1 MAIVK
6 VVGDELILELSFW
19 ERIGAL
25 HSSPRV
31 AISAVTKIEFVEKLW
46 SKEVLR
52 GMRAP
57 GTGFPNVVLLG
68 SMRGREYRDFTAIK
82 GRGAGVVITFS
93 KGPFKRWIFTLKQ
106 PRSELEKL
114 SQYSK

>member
-57 GTGFPNVVLLG
+57 GTGIPHKVLLG
-68 SMRGREYRDFTAIK
+68 TMRGRKYCDFTAIK
-82 GRGAGVVITFS
+82 GRGAGAVITFS
-93 KGPFKRWIFTLKQ
+93 EGPFERWIFTLKQ
-106 PRSELEKL
+106 PRSEEESLL
-114 SQYSK
+114 T

>member
-19 ERIGAL
+19 ERVGAL

-31 AISAVTKIEFVEKLW
+31 AISAATKIEFVEKLW

-57 GTGFPNVVLLG
+57 GTGIPYKVLLG
-68 SMRGREYRDFTAIK
+68 TMRGGEYRDFTAIK
-82 GRGAGVVITFS
+82 GRGAGVVMTFS
-93 KGPFKRWIFTLKQ
+93 KGTFERWIFTLRQ
-106 PRSELEKL
+106 PRSEVESLL
-114 SQYSK
+114 T

>member
-6 VVGDELILELSFW
+6 VIGDELVLELSFW
-19 ERIGAL
+19 ERVGAI

-31 AISAVTKIEFVEKLW
+31 ALRDVTKIEFVEKLW
-46 SKEVLR
+46 SNEVLR

-57 GTGFPNVVLLG
+57 GTGFPYVVLLG
-68 SMRGREYRDFTAIK
+68 SMRGRKYCDFTAIK

-93 KGPFKRWIFTLKQ
+93 KGPFERWIFTLRQ
-106 PRSELEKL
+106 PKSELEQL
-114 SQYSK
+114 SH